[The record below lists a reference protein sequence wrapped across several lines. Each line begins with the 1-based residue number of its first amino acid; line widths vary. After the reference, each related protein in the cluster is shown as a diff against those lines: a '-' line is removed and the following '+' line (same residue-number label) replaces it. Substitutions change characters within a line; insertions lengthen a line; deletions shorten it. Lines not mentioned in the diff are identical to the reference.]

1 MLNNASGTCEK
12 GSRTEGRGPFTS
24 GEFCSLDCS
33 WMLFWAYYDK
43 HLDLI
48 YQVFILVGRRNTT
61 IELIW
66 PAYLNLDM
74 ASCLVFM
81 LAQI

>member
-1 MLNNASGTCEK
+1 
-12 GSRTEGRGPFTS
+12 
-24 GEFCSLDCS
+24 
-33 WMLFWAYYDK
+33 MLFWAYYDK